1 MALPAGMEACRVDLH
16 LTEALVDSP
25 LDPDRDPDTI
35 PIAGAKV
42 VFRASLNPSV
52 VRIPSADPPT
62 VVSLAPITV
71 HTDANGDMVSPD
83 GQLGVYLIPST
94 DERLDPHGWTWSV
107 TITKPEI
114 GLSIST
120 QFVTTPGG
128 HVNLGDVVP
137 VPPNPGTALLQWEAV
152 VADTQAARDE
162 ALAAKGAAED
172 AVAEAEGIAA
182 SINPTIPVVPSTVPQ
197 RDGAGALAVGAPTA
211 PEHAMPLAAALVTF
225 AKTEPRDINLRE
237 LGVSPSAS
245 AAANTAT
252 LKEAIADAP
261 AGSRL
266 LLPYSPDAV
275 AINDALT
282 VPPGKPLRFAGLG
295 GKAKITQTV
304 WPRPVFDLLNADGS
318 TVEDFDLFMSQPRA
332 NTSTGAGR
340 DGGAKTYASA
350 VWIAGSEMAVR
361 RIKAA
366 GFTAGIRLTNW
377 NQTAGARTGYASDHV
392 FEDILVTGCD
402 WGIVGTGWRR
412 VLCRNVSGDYSL
424 TPGSADPAHLIYVSA
439 GATSMDVTVDGAQA
453 ADSTGGS
460 AYSFKIVNG
469 LVARGLTARNCE
481 GGFFNLESIIGGD
494 LSGLYAVDDAP
505 YGDDG
510 SIFMFGSNEDVTI
523 RDVVLRMRA
532 SQRAIRLSGSDVT
545 LRDALVS
552 VPHETNKQAG
562 DIFVATTRGH
572 LENVRVVNTGTGCN
586 IGILVSSSAV
596 DTTIR
601 GGGGTDT
608 FRYVMVSGSATRT
621 SIEYDPAATTPK
633 TSVSG
638 HRVLFVQGASVRVRP
653 ARTVETF
660 TTGGGTVQVRADQ
673 VTNAVI
679 NVTGTG
685 NVTVQLVEPFPG
697 ATITYVV
704 TNTTAAAMGTVTWT
718 GHTLAA
724 PFTSPAAGAS
734 ATITFTHDG
743 TGWREVS
750 RA

>member
-1 MALPAGMEACRVDLH
+1 MVYVKQTWADEDPNRPVSAARLNYIENGIEAASQDVAALGTPDVQATADSIPKRTAAGTVKTAAPVDDDD
-16 LTEALVDSP
+16 A
-25 LDPDRDPDTI
+25 
-35 PIAGAKV
+35 
-42 VFRASLNPSV
+42 
-52 VRIPSADPPT
+52 
-62 VVSLAPITV
+62 VSLA
-71 HTDANGDMVSPD
+71 S
-83 GQLGVYLIPST
+83 
-94 DERLDPHGWTWSV
+94 
-107 TITKPEI
+107 
-114 GLSIST
+114 
-120 QFVTTPGG
+120 
-128 HVNLGDVVP
+128 
-137 VPPNPGTALLQWEAV
+137 
-152 VADTQAARDE
+152 
-162 ALAAKGAAED
+162 
-172 AVAEAEGIAA
+172 
-182 SINPTIPVVPSTVPQ
+182 
-197 RDGAGALAVGAPTA
+197 
-211 PEHAMPLAAALVTF
+211 AMATF

-237 LGVSPSAS
+237 LGVSPTAS
-245 AAANTAT
+245 AATNTT
-252 LKEAIADAP
+252 LLTQAITDAP

-266 LLPYSPDAV
+266 LLPYSPDEV

-412 VLCRNVSGDYSL
+412 VVCRNVAGDYSL
-424 TPGSADPAHLIYVSA
+424 TPGSADPSHLIYVSA
-439 GATSMDVTVDGAQA
+439 GSPSVDVTVDGAQA

-460 AYSFKIVNG
+460 AYSFKIING

-481 GGFFNLESIIGGD
+481 GGFLNTESIIGGD

-510 SIFMFGSNEDVTI
+510 SIFMFGSNEDVSI
-523 RDVVLRMRA
+523 RDTVLRMRV
-532 SQRAIRLSGSDVT
+532 SQRAIRLAGADVT
-545 LRDALVS
+545 LRDTLVS
-552 VPHETNKQAG
+552 VPHEVNKQTG
-562 DIFVATTRGH
+562 DVVVATTRGQ
-572 LENVRVVNTGTGCN
+572 LENVRVVNTGAGSN
-586 IGILVSSSAV
+586 VGVLVSSSST
-596 DTTIR
+596 DTAIR
-601 GGGGTDT
+601 GGGGTGT
-608 FRYVMVSGSATRT
+608 FRYVMVSAGAART

-638 HRVLFVQGASVRVRP
+638 YRVLYVQGASVRVRP
-653 ARTVETF
+653 ARTLETY
-660 TTGGGTVQVRADQ
+660 TTAGGTVQVRADQ

-704 TNTTAAAMGTVTWT
+704 TNTTGAAMGTVTWT

-743 TGWREVS
+743 TAWRETA
-750 RA
+750 RG